1 MIRTKKITNEEL
13 RRRVAKHIWLMYYND
28 YLFQQGV
35 ITEDARNRMKIKIDR
50 VCQHSPAD
58 PDLYSGVLVS
68 TMLK

>member
-1 MIRTKKITNEEL
+1 MIRTQKLTNEEL

-50 VCQHSPAD
+50 VRQ
-58 PDLYSGVLVS
+58 Y
-68 TMLK
+68 